1 MIYRKNS
8 NTPRNPLSF
17 LISIGIAVLVLVA
30 LFMLARFIFT
40 ILMYA
45 APILLVAAL
54 IIDYKTVVNYGKWLI
69 ALTKRQTILGIVA
82 IVLTVV
88 GFPVVAAFL
97 FGKALLTNRL
107 KDKNKT
113 TQQQEE
119 QAQLGEYIDYEEVKE
134 EKIDLSQFE
143 RRKDRQTRNR
153 GGNEYERLFDEDR

>member
-1 MIYRKNS
+1 MIYRRNS
-8 NTPRNPLSF
+8 NTPRNPLG
-17 LISIGIAVLVLVA
+17 LIVSIGIAVLVLVA
-30 LFMLARFIFT
+30 LFMIARFIFT

-69 ALTKRQTILGIVA
+69 ALTKKQTVMGIIA

-97 FGKALLTNRL
+97 FGKALITNRV
-107 KDKNKT
+107 KEKNET
-113 TQQQEE
+113 TQQQEQ
-119 QAQLGEYIDYEEVKE
+119 QAQIGEYIDYEEVEE

-143 RRKDRQTRNR
+143 RRKDKQPRD
-153 GGNEYERLFDEDR
+153 GNEYERLFDDEN